1 MAIGQFSEGATNC
14 SRKMSKSG
22 QDDFVTL
29 GAAALLTG
37 LLIFIAGREQKRD
50 ESSDESSKDCDQDAL
65 AASHARIPADEPIAI
80 QKARAAQPGRG
91 RAARRP
97 RAVPWRG
104 WKDILWRTWAG
115 ITDDH
120 LLTLAGGVAF
130 FALLA
135 MVPALTAGVSSYALF
150 ADAHAIQGQLNLLA
164 NIVPPTAL
172 DLVRDEIIRIVANS
186 NGRLTLSFLGSLAL
200 SLWSANSGVKA
211 LFEALNILY
220 GEEEKRSI
228 VQLNVLSMLL
238 TICSIAAML
247 MIVTGVVV
255 LPLVFSITG
264 FLGIKLTIIALLRWP
279 AMLILAMVAFGVLYR
294 YGPSRRLVQAHWI
307 TLGSLMAAFLW
318 LAMSATFSW
327 YLSHVA
333 NYTAT
338 YGALGAVIGLMM
350 WMWLSAVIVLVG
362 AKLNAEIEHQTAE
375 DTTVGAPKPLG
386 SRGAVMADTVGRA
399 VM

>member
-1 MAIGQFSEGATNC
+1 MSNLRRDEVAT
-14 SRKMSKSG
+14 
-22 QDDFVTL
+22 L
-29 GAAALLTG
+29 AATAVLTA
-37 LLIFIAGREQKRD
+37 LLIFTAGREQEED
-50 ESSDESSKDCDQDAL
+50 ERPPGSDSDSL
-65 AASHARIPADEPIAI
+65 AAFRARVPADEPIAV

-91 RAARRP
+91 RAARTP

-150 ADAHAIQGQLNLLA
+150 ADARAIQGQLNLFA

-211 LFEALNILY
+211 MFEALNIVY

-228 VQLNVLSMLL
+228 VQLNVFSMLL

-399 VM
+399 VV

>member
-1 MAIGQFSEGATNC
+1 
-14 SRKMSKSG
+14 MSNLRR
-22 QDDFVTL
+22 DEVVTL
-29 GAAALLTG
+29 AATALLTG
-37 LLIFIAGREQKRD
+37 LLIFTAGREQED
-50 ESSDESSKDCDQDAL
+50 ERPPDSDSDSL
-65 AASHARIPADEPIAI
+65 AAFRARVPADEPIAV

-150 ADAHAIQGQLNLLA
+150 ADARAIQGQLNMFA

-186 NGRLTLSFLGSLAL
+186 NGRLTLSFIGSLAL

-211 LFEALNILY
+211 LFEALNIVY

-228 VQLNVLSMLL
+228 VQLNVFSMLL

-375 DTTVGAPKPLG
+375 DTTIGPPKPLG

-399 VM
+399 VA

>member
-1 MAIGQFSEGATNC
+1 
-14 SRKMSKSG
+14 MSNLRR
-22 QDDFVTL
+22 DEVVTL
-29 GAAALLTG
+29 AATALLTG
-37 LLIFIAGREQKRD
+37 LLIFTAGREQEED
-50 ESSDESSKDCDQDAL
+50 ERPPGSDSDSV
-65 AASHARIPADEPIAI
+65 AAFRARVPADEPIAV

-91 RAARRP
+91 RAASTP

-104 WKDILWRTWAG
+104 WKDILWRTWSG

-150 ADAHAIQGQLNLLA
+150 ADARAIQGQLNLFA

-172 DLVRDEIIRIVANS
+172 DLVRDEIIRIVASS

-211 LFEALNILY
+211 MFEALNVVY

-228 VQLNVLSMLL
+228 VQLNVFSMLL

-279 AMLILAMVAFGVLYR
+279 AMLILAMVAFGILYR

-399 VM
+399 VIRKSDSKI

>member
-1 MAIGQFSEGATNC
+1 
-14 SRKMSKSG
+14 MSNLRR
-22 QDDFVTL
+22 DEVVTL
-29 GAAALLTG
+29 AATALLTG
-37 LLIFIAGREQKRD
+37 LLIFTAGREQEEDERPPGGDRD
-50 ESSDESSKDCDQDAL
+50 SRPAFR
-65 AASHARIPADEPIAI
+65 ARIPADEPIAL
-80 QKARAAQPGRG
+80 QKTRAAQPGRG
-91 RAARRP
+91 RAARTP

-115 ITDDH
+115 IADDH

-150 ADAHAIQGQLNLLA
+150 ADARAIQGQLNLFA
-164 NIVPPTAL
+164 NIVPPMAL
-172 DLVRDEIIRIVANS
+172 DLVRDEITRIVASS
-186 NGRLTLSFLGSLAL
+186 NGRLTLSFLGSLGL

-211 LFEALNILY
+211 MFEALNIVY

-228 VQLNVLSMLL
+228 VQLNVFSMLL